1 MRVKTLSFLS
11 ALGTTLVVS
20 ANANAAYNG
29 LVVTSAN
36 ATVALDPLDPTVL
49 TPVSIHKVWASFTN
63 AADALFV
70 WGGGGGLGTGV
81 INNLNATGTGQGTG
95 FLNNSVGG
103 DLPPNTSA
111 GISNS
116 DTYFTIG
123 VTLQNQIPA
132 GQSIS
137 LLTIPGTPGGLT
149 GNQIALSPQ
158 GGGVTTTPT
167 TGAGAPNPISLAGF
181 TGDGDTAL
189 RVLIMQLVVPIGQ
202 HVGGQVGVTI
212 NLGSLAG
219 ATTTITGNTFSSII
233 VPAPG
238 ALALLGVAGLLG
250 ARRRRG

>member
-11 ALGTTLVVS
+11 ALGTALVVS

-29 LVVTSAN
+29 LGVTSAN
-36 ATVALDPLDPTVL
+36 ATVALDPTDPTTL
-49 TPVSIHKVWASFTN
+49 TPVTIHRVWANFSN

-81 INNLNATGTGQGTG
+81 INNVTAGGAPGGG
-95 FLNNSVGG
+95 FLNNALGG

-111 GISNS
+111 AVSNA

-149 GNQIALSPQ
+149 GTTIALSPQ

-189 RVLIMQLVVPIGQ
+189 RVLLMQLVVPQGQ
-202 HVGGQVGVTI
+202 HVNGTIGVTI

-219 ATTTITGNTFSSII
+219 ATTTIANNSFNSI
-233 VPAPG
+233 PAPG

-250 ARRRRG
+250 ARRRRA